1 MLKRVS
7 IRKKLIFS
15 FLLIL
20 LIPSFVIGAVA
31 YQSAKQQ
38 ILVEQQSSAEESVRM
53 LDTNI
58 TNMIAPK
65 IYDVEYFANKL
76 KAASFQQEKRE
87 ELRAL
92 LDEYVNVHPEA
103 ELLYVGTEDGQ
114 MIATPIE
121 EVPSGYDPRT
131 RDWYEAAM
139 NNKNEVAISP
149 PYISASS
156 GNVVV
161 TLSKAMTDNSG
172 VMALDLN
179 IAVLGDIANS
189 IKIGETGFAS
199 LLDSQQLYI
208 VEQDQESGT
217 QAEGNYI
224 EDVYAQNTG
233 IIKEKDRHILFG
245 TNELTGWKMLGTMF
259 TAEATQSAG
268 KTLTVIIIIVAIA
281 IVVGGAFVLL
291 MIRSIVRPIKEL
303 QANAVK
309 ISEGDL
315 TTFIDIHTKDEI
327 GQLAEAF
334 VSMKLSLKR
343 LLKHVEQS
351 TEQVQV
357 YAQNLTIST
366 SENIA
371 ASEQVSDAMQEV
383 ASSTEKQTEGIE
395 QNAISIEEVAKGIVE
410 VTDSTMQVSDLSGY
424 AMQLADEGGQAV
436 QHTSIQMQSIHTSV
450 AQSDKT
456 INSLYERTKEIGSIL
471 EIITAISDQTN
482 LLALNAA
489 IEAAR
494 AGEHGKGFA
503 VVADEVRKLA
513 EQSLQS
519 TNQISELIVAIQQ
532 DTAQSV
538 QAMEKA
544 TTDVEQGL
552 QLTEQTKEKFINIV
566 ESLQNIA
573 PKIESVSAASEEI
586 TAVVEEVSATALELS
601 DHAKSNAA
609 ASEEVAA
616 STEQTLA
623 SMHEIAAAAKVLQN
637 TADALREYMGQFKY

>member
-1 MLKRVS
+1 MS
-7 IRKKLIFS
+7 
-15 FLLIL
+15 
-20 LIPSFVIGAVA
+20 
-31 YQSAKQQ
+31 YQSAKKQ
-38 ILVEQQSSAEESVRM
+38 ILLEQQFSAEESVRM
-53 LDTNI
+53 LDLNI

-65 IYDVEYFANKL
+65 IHDITYFANKL
-76 KAASFQQEKRE
+76 KASSFQLENRE
-87 ELRAL
+87 ELGVL
-92 LDEYVNVHPEA
+92 LDEYVNVHPEV
-103 ELLYVGTEDGQ
+103 ELLYIGTTNGQ
-114 MIATPIE
+114 MIAKPIE
-121 EVPSGYDPRT
+121 DVPSGYNPRE
-131 RDWYEAAM
+131 RDWYIQAM
-139 NNKNEVAISP
+139 NRKDEVSISP
-149 PYISASS
+149 PYISAST
-156 GNVVV
+156 GNMVV
-161 TLSKAMTDNSG
+161 TLSKPLADNSG

-179 IAVLGDIANS
+179 IAVLSDITNG

-199 LLDSQQLYI
+199 LLDGQQLYI
-208 VEQDQESGT
+208 VEHGKESGVQST
-217 QAEGNYI
+217 EKYIAEVYGQA
-224 EDVYAQNTG
+224 TG
-233 IIKEKDRHILFG
+233 IIKENHRQILFE

-259 TAEATQSAG
+259 TAEATKAAG
-268 KTLTVIIIIVAIA
+268 KTLTMIMIIVAIA
-281 IVVGGAFVLL
+281 IVVGGAFVLW
-291 MIRSIVRPIKEL
+291 MIRSIVQPIKEL
-303 QANAVK
+303 QANALK

-327 GQLAEAF
+327 GQLGEAF
-334 VSMKLSLKR
+334 VAMKLSLKR
-343 LLKHVEQS
+343 LLLHLEQS

-357 YAQNLTIST
+357 YAQNVST
-366 SENIA
+366 SAGENIV

-395 QNAISIEEVAKGIVE
+395 QNALSIEEVAKGIVE

-436 QHTSIQMQSIHTSV
+436 QQTVSQMQSIHTSV
-450 AQSDKT
+450 AQSDET

-519 TNQISELIVAIQQ
+519 TNQISELIAAIQQ

-538 QAMEKA
+538 QSMDKA
-544 TTDVEQGL
+544 TADVAQGL
-552 QLTEQTKEKFINIV
+552 QLTEQTKEKFTLIV

-573 PKIESVSAASEEI
+573 PKIEGISAASEEI
-586 TAVVEEVSATALELS
+586 SAVVEEVSATAIELS

-623 SMHEIAAAAKVLQN
+623 SMQEMAAAAKVLQQ
-637 TADALREYMGQFKY
+637 TADELREYMKQFKY